1 MDEAVKEV
9 IDSKVVRRFVSRPI
23 LARVIPATIET
34 IRQVSFPTRDA
45 PGTVL

>member
-23 LARVIPATIET
+23 LARVIPAIET